1 MAFLLIEFSFF
12 FFLCLRSTSLTGSRL
27 CVMRNS
33 QRYLLGK
40 TLIQLAIGDP
50 LDSTLDIEAE
60 ERRFIEDNW
69 ELEISLW
76 TFHFLFSSFLK

>member
-1 MAFLLIEFSFF
+1 
-12 FFLCLRSTSLTGSRL
+12 
-27 CVMRNS
+27 MRNS

-40 TLIQLAIGDP
+40 TLIQLAINDP

-76 TFHFLFSSFLK
+76 TFHFSFFIFFKIIFERWRGIWRDWRSL